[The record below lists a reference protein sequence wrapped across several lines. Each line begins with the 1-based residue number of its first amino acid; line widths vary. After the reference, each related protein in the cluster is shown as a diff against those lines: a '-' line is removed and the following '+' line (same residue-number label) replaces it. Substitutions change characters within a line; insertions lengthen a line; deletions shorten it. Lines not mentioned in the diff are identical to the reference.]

1 MVPHIVYCII
11 FVMLFFFT
19 IFPTAEMESVGLTV
33 NQLCTHYLAA
43 ETDFVLY
50 HLKATSVKLLIH
62 SAMPFGYVI
71 FVWLMAWMNPAE
83 LVMQPNASAYAES
96 AWNAFCSGSG
106 TLLLVAML
114 TVFYWAT
121 DGWSNHPIAKQ
132 LQLLTTPDLPD
143 WRSVATN
150 INDEYRRDTKISI
163 RSNAIT
169 TLVVTESWIIKT
181 NMYVHNIVPQSEA
194 QLSAYKQEYAYTSFI
209 PIIPFIDLQIDK
221 KEVITDT
228 LESAEFVNILVK
240 PQVSR
245 VRPFIIRINISHIKE
260 LRDRLQRPILV
271 MPSVQFR
278 SLTERFVEAFKE
290 EVALNPTIA
299 STFVPEDGDC
309 CLACLQALPDVKIVK
324 YCLDVDANG
333 AILHESERCQ
343 PCGCRPLWCVGCLA
357 TWFASQQRRADRDT
371 WLSKKTT
378 CPMCRARF
386 CVRDVC
392 YLENR
397 VPVQQTEE

>member
-1 MVPHIVYCII
+1 MVPHIIYSII

-19 IFPTAEMESVGLTV
+19 IFPTSEMESVGLTV
-33 NQLCTHYLAA
+33 NQLCTQYLAA

-50 HLKATSVKLLIH
+50 HMKATSVKLLIH
-62 SAMPFGYVI
+62 SALPFGYVI
-71 FVWLMAWMNPAE
+71 FIWLMAWLNPE
-83 LVMQPNASAYAES
+83 EIVMQPNASFYAEQ
-96 AWNAFCSGSG
+96 AWSLFCSGSG
-106 TLLLVAML
+106 TLLLVSML

-132 LQLLTTPDLPD
+132 LQLMTTPDLPD
-143 WRSVATN
+143 WRSVAIN

-163 RSNAIT
+163 RSNAIS

-181 NMYVHNIVPQSEA
+181 NMYVHNIVSQTEA
-194 QLSAYKQEYAYTSFI
+194 HLAAYK
-209 PIIPFIDLQIDK
+209 IDT

-240 PQVSR
+240 PQVTR
-245 VRPFIIRINISHIKE
+245 VKPFIIRINIAHIKE
-260 LRDRLQRPILV
+260 LRDRLQRPMLV

-278 SLTERFVEAFKE
+278 TLTERFVEVFKG
-290 EVALNPTIA
+290 EVALNPTVA
-299 STFVPEDGDC
+299 STFIPEDGDC
-309 CLACLQALPDVKIVK
+309 CLACLQVQPDVKIVK
-324 YCLDVDANG
+324 YCLDIDSNG
-333 AILHESERCQ
+333 AILPEPERCQ

>member
-1 MVPHIVYCII
+1 MVPHIIYSII

-19 IFPTAEMESVGLTV
+19 IFPTSEMESVGLTV
-33 NQLCTHYLAA
+33 NQLCTHYLSA

-62 SAMPFGYVI
+62 SSLPIIYVI
-71 FVWLMAWMNPAE
+71 FIWVMAWLNPDE
-83 LVMQPNASAYAES
+83 IVMQESASFYAET
-96 AWNAFCSGSG
+96 AWNMFCSGSG

-132 LQLLTTPDLPD
+132 LQLMTTPDLPD
-143 WRSVATN
+143 WRSVANN

-163 RSNAIT
+163 RSNAIS

-181 NMYVHNIVPQSEA
+181 NMYVHNIVSQNEA
-194 QLSAYKQEYAYTSFI
+194 HLCAYK
-209 PIIPFIDLQIDK
+209 IDI

-240 PQVSR
+240 PLVTR
-245 VRPFIIRINISHIKE
+245 VKPFIIRINISHIRE
-260 LRDRLQRPILV
+260 LRDRLQRPMLV

-278 SLTERFVEAFKE
+278 NLTERFVDAFKE
-290 EVALNPTIA
+290 EVALNPTFA
-299 STFVPEDGDC
+299 STHVAEDGDC
-309 CLACLQALPDVKIVK
+309 CLACLQVQPDVKIVK
-324 YCLDVDANG
+324 YCLDIDARG
-333 AILHESERCQ
+333 AILPESERCQ

-397 VPVQQTEE
+397 VPVQQQTQE

>member
-19 IFPTAEMESVGLTV
+19 IFPTSEMESVGLTV

-71 FVWLMAWMNPAE
+71 FIWLMAWMNPDE
-83 LVMQPNASAYAES
+83 LVMQQNSSSYAET
-96 AWNAFCSGSG
+96 AWAAFCTGSG

-114 TVFYWAT
+114 TVFYWAM
-121 DGWSNHPIAKQ
+121 DGWSHHPIAKQ
-132 LQLLTTPDLPD
+132 LHLLTTPDLPD

-163 RSNAIT
+163 RSNAIS

-194 QLSAYKQEYAYTSFI
+194 QLCAYK
-209 PIIPFIDLQIDK
+209 IDR

-260 LRDRLQRPILV
+260 LRDRLNRPMLV

-290 EVALNPTIA
+290 EVAQNPTIA

-309 CLACLQALPDVKIVK
+309 CLACLQAQPDVKIVK
-324 YCLDVDANG
+324 YCLDESVTG
-333 AILHESERCQ
+333 APLPESERCQ

-357 TWFASQQRRADRDT
+357 TWFASQQRRVDRDT

-397 VPVQQTEE
+397 VPAQQTEE